1 MQVDQKRQN
10 TSESAF
16 ERSGYKKNRNGTNTG
31 ENIQTAS
38 TKTKQKQNGNG
49 IEGTLCSR
57 QNRLNTKKTG
67 SRDRDK
73 DARLTL
79 NQRFWWLGL
88 Y

>member
-1 MQVDQKRQN
+1 MKMQVDQKRQN

-57 QNRLNTKKTG
+57 QNRLNT
-67 SRDRDK
+67 
-73 DARLTL
+73 
-79 NQRFWWLGL
+79 
-88 Y
+88 